1 MSTVSPI
8 DAVLG
13 GATEPPKRR
22 RVLRVLAWS
31 CALVV
36 HAAVVIAAMRSG
48 PSLEAWSAGLALEVH
63 EALVDDQV
71 IELATP
77 PAAEPPTPPV
87 APRHA
92 APATSHHPSTSAT
105 APTPEPPP
113 PTEAAPVV
121 VQEVDPDA
129 LVDLTG
135 TTVVTGNATV
145 TTGGA
150 NTTDQR
156 VVGVP
161 LAAPSAPP
169 TAPTPAP
176 SPPAPVVSLGRPVQ
190 LDTARWRCA
199 WPDEA
204 TSQDIDEQA
213 VVLRVVVLS
222 DGSVE
227 AAQLIDDPG
236 HGFGRAALACAKRT
250 SFTPALDP
258 SGQPTRA
265 LSPPIRVRFTR

>member
-1 MSTVSPI
+1 MSTASPI

-13 GATEPPKRR
+13 GAAEPPKRR
-22 RVLRVLAWS
+22 RALRVAAWV
-31 CALVV
+31 AAFVVHGLVV
-36 HAAVVIAAMRSG
+36 FAAMRSG

-77 PAAEPPTPPV
+77 PTPEPPPPPV
-87 APRHA
+87 APRHTVHTPSSSPSSA
-92 APATSHHPSTSAT
+92 AQ
-105 APTPEPPP
+105 APPPTPPP
-113 PTEAAPVV
+113 PAEAAAVV
-121 VQEVDPDA
+121 VQEVDEDA
-129 LVDLTG
+129 PVDLTG
-135 TTVVTGNATV
+135 TTVVTGKAV
-145 TTGGA
+145 TTGPH
-150 NTTDQR
+150 
-156 VVGVP
+156 VVGAP
-161 LAAPSAPP
+161 LAAPSASLI
-169 TAPTPAP
+169 APSPAP
-176 SPPAPVVSLGRPVQ
+176 SPPAPIVSQSRPVQ

-213 VVLRVVVLS
+213 VVLRVVVLA

-258 SGQPTRA
+258 GGRPTRA